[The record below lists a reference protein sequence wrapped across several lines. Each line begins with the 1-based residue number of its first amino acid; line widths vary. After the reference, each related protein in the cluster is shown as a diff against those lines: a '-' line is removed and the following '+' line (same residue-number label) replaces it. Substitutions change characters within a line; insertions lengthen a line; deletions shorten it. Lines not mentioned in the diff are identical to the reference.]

1 MSLSPQLLPGLVLAY
16 RRAERDLIMKKYH
29 FVVSLFWVGLSIFII
44 TLSYKLGLGRLR
56 SPGPGFMP
64 FLIGLCLLPA
74 SLYSFISLLMQRH
87 RAAGPKREDE
97 DKSNLT
103 KVFAVTLSLF
113 AYTFVLEGLGYLIAT
128 IPLLVILFGCG
139 GGKKR
144 WKTVVMASALT
155 GFITY
160 FGFSYLGVQ
169 FPVGIFGF

>member
-1 MSLSPQLLPGLVLAY
+1 VEQ
-16 RRAERDLIMKKYH
+16 DLNMKKYH
-29 FVVSLFWVGLSIFII
+29 FVVNIFWVGLSIFII

-74 SLYSFISLLMQRH
+74 SLYSFINLLVQRQ
-87 RAAGPKREDE
+87 RAARPKLEDE
-97 DKSNLT
+97 NKSDLT
-103 KVFAVTLSLF
+103 KVFAVTLSLLV
-113 AYTFVLEGLGYLIAT
+113 YTFVLEELGYLVAT
-128 IPLLVILFGCG
+128 ISLLAILFGCG

-144 WKTVVMASALT
+144 WKSVVVASVLT

-160 FGFSYLGVQ
+160 FGFTYLGVQ

>member
-1 MSLSPQLLPGLVLAY
+1 
-16 RRAERDLIMKKYH
+16 
-29 FVVSLFWVGLSIFII
+29 
-44 TLSYKLGLGRLR
+44 
-56 SPGPGFMP
+56 
-64 FLIGLCLLPA
+64 
-74 SLYSFISLLMQRH
+74 MQRH

-144 WKTVVMASALT
+144 WKTVVVASVLT
-155 GFITY
+155 SFITY
-160 FGFSYLGVQ
+160 FGFAYLGVQ

>member
-1 MSLSPQLLPGLVLAY
+1 ML
-16 RRAERDLIMKKYH
+16 KKYH
-29 FVVSLFWVGLSIFII
+29 FVVNIFWIGLSIFII
-44 TLSYKLGLGRLR
+44 TLSCKLGLGRLR

-64 FLIGLCLLPA
+64 FLIGLCLLLI
-74 SLYSFISLLMQRH
+74 SLYSLINLLVQQH
-87 RAAGPKREDE
+87 RAAVPKREDE

-103 KVFAVTLSLF
+103 KIFAVTLSLLV
-113 AYTFVLEGLGYLIAT
+113 YTFVLEELGYLVAT
-128 IPLLVILFGCG
+128 IPLLGILFGCG

-160 FGFSYLGVQ
+160 FGFMYLGVQ